1 MIIKNFELKNNIK
14 NNINYYLLYGSN
26 TGLIEETIDK
36 FLKPV
41 FSKNIFVFEEAD
53 IIKDLN
59 RFSEIVY
66 NKSFFKENKFIII
79 NRATDKILSILEEI
93 TNDDLSDLKIVIKSN
108 ALEKKSKLRNFFEK
122 NKKTIAVAFYEDN
135 NQSLNNLV
143 SNFFREKKIAISK
156 QIINY
161 IIEKTKNN
169 RIVLNN
175 ELKKIY
181 LLHYNGKKIELD
193 NIVKVLKS
201 AENYSVSEL
210 VDQCLIKNK
219 LKVNL
224 IMNDNYFSSDE
235 NIIILKSFLSKLK
248 RLKKIHEIENSTN
261 NFELSINSF
270 RPPIFWKDKEII
282 KKQLKMWSLDQIIEL
297 IKKINNIEIV
307 IKKNTSLSNHLINNF
322 AIEIANFSNN

>member
-66 NKSFFKENKFIII
+66 NKSFFEEDKFIII

-297 IKKINNIEIV
+297 IKKVNNIEIV

>member
-26 TGLIEETIDK
+26 TGLIEETIDR

-66 NKSFFKENKFIII
+66 NKSFFEEDKFIII

-235 NIIILKSFLSKLK
+235 NIIILKFFLSKLK

>member
-66 NKSFFKENKFIII
+66 NKSFFEEDKFIII

-135 NQSLNNLV
+135 NQSLNNLI

-248 RLKKIHEIENSTN
+248 RLKKIHEIENSSN

-297 IKKINNIEIV
+297 IKKVNNIEIV

>member
-66 NKSFFKENKFIII
+66 NKSFFEEDKFIII

-135 NQSLNNLV
+135 NQSLNSLV
-143 SNFFREKKIAISK
+143 LNFFREKKIAISK

>member
-66 NKSFFKENKFIII
+66 NKSFFEEDKFIII

-135 NQSLNNLV
+135 NQSLNNLI

-235 NIIILKSFLSKLK
+235 NIIILKFFLSKLK
-248 RLKKIHEIENSTN
+248 RLKKIHEIENSNN

>member
-66 NKSFFKENKFIII
+66 NKSFFEEDKFIII

-135 NQSLNNLV
+135 NQSLNNLI
-143 SNFFREKKIAISK
+143 SNFFREKKIAISN

-235 NIIILKSFLSKLK
+235 NIIILKFFLSKLK

>member
-66 NKSFFKENKFIII
+66 NKSFFEEDKFIII

-135 NQSLNNLV
+135 NQSLNNLI

-248 RLKKIHEIENSTN
+248 RLKKIHEIENSNN

-297 IKKINNIEIV
+297 IKKVNNIEIV

>member
-66 NKSFFKENKFIII
+66 NKSFFEEDKFIII

-135 NQSLNNLV
+135 NQSLNNLI
-143 SNFFREKKIAISK
+143 SNFFREKKISISK

-235 NIIILKSFLSKLK
+235 NIIILKFFLSKLK

-297 IKKINNIEIV
+297 IKKVNNIEIV

>member
-1 MIIKNFELKNNIK
+1 MIIKSFELKNNIK

-26 TGLIEETIDK
+26 TGLIEETINK

-66 NKSFFKENKFIII
+66 NKSFFEEDKFIII
-79 NRATDKILSILEEI
+79 NRATDKILNILEEI

-108 ALEKKSKLRNFFEK
+108 ALEKKSRLRNFFEK

-135 NQSLNNLV
+135 NQSLNNLI
-143 SNFFREKKIAISK
+143 SNFFREKKIAISN

-181 LLHYNGKKIELD
+181 LLHYNRKKIELD

-248 RLKKIHEIENSTN
+248 RLKKIHEIQNSTN

>member
-66 NKSFFKENKFIII
+66 NKSFFEEDKFIII

-248 RLKKIHEIENSTN
+248 RLKKIHEIENSNN

>member
-26 TGLIEETIDK
+26 TGLIEETIDR

-66 NKSFFKENKFIII
+66 NKSFFEEDKFIII

-93 TNDDLSDLKIVIKSN
+93 TNDDLSDIKIVIKSN
-108 ALEKKSKLRNFFEK
+108 VLEKKSRLRNFFEK

-135 NQSLNNLV
+135 NQSLNNLI
-143 SNFFREKKIAISK
+143 SNFFREKKITISN

>member
-66 NKSFFKENKFIII
+66 NKSFFEEDKFIII

-108 ALEKKSKLRNFFEK
+108 ALEKKSRLRNFFEK

-135 NQSLNNLV
+135 NQSLNNLI
-143 SNFFREKKIAISK
+143 SNFFREKKIAISN

>member
-1 MIIKNFELKNNIK
+1 MIIKSFELKNNIK

-26 TGLIEETIDK
+26 TGLIEETINK

-66 NKSFFKENKFIII
+66 NKSFFEDDKFIII
-79 NRATDKILSILEEI
+79 NRATDKILNILEEI

-108 ALEKKSKLRNFFEK
+108 ALEKKSRLRNFFEK

-135 NQSLNNLV
+135 NQSLNNLI
-143 SNFFREKKIAISK
+143 SNFFREKKIAISN

-181 LLHYNGKKIELD
+181 LLHYNRKKIELD
-193 NIVKVLKS
+193 NIVKILKS

-248 RLKKIHEIENSTN
+248 RLKKIHEIQNSTN

>member
-26 TGLIEETIDK
+26 TGLIEETINK

-66 NKSFFKENKFIII
+66 NKSFFEEDKFIII
-79 NRATDKILSILEEI
+79 NRATDKILNILEEI
-93 TNDDLSDLKIVIKSN
+93 TNDDLSDIKIVIKSN
-108 ALEKKSKLRNFFEK
+108 VLEKKSRLRNFFEK

-135 NQSLNNLV
+135 NQSLNNLI
-143 SNFFREKKIAISK
+143 SNFFREKKIAISN
-156 QIINY
+156 QSINY

-181 LLHYNGKKIELD
+181 LLHYNRKKIELD

>member
-1 MIIKNFELKNNIK
+1 M
-14 NNINYYLLYGSN
+14 
-26 TGLIEETIDK
+26 
-36 FLKPV
+36 
-41 FSKNIFVFEEAD
+41 
-53 IIKDLN
+53 
-59 RFSEIVY
+59 
-66 NKSFFKENKFIII
+66 
-79 NRATDKILSILEEI
+79 
-93 TNDDLSDLKIVIKSN
+93 
-108 ALEKKSKLRNFFEK
+108 
-122 NKKTIAVAFYEDN
+122 
-135 NQSLNNLV
+135 
-143 SNFFREKKIAISK
+143 
-156 QIINY
+156 
-161 IIEKTKNN
+161 
-169 RIVLNN
+169 
-175 ELKKIY
+175 
-181 LLHYNGKKIELD
+181 HYNGKKIELD

>member
-14 NNINYYLLYGSN
+14 SNINYYLLYGSN

-66 NKSFFKENKFIII
+66 NKSFFEEDKFIII

-135 NQSLNNLV
+135 NQSLNNLI

-248 RLKKIHEIENSTN
+248 RLKKIHEIENSSN

>member
-66 NKSFFKENKFIII
+66 NKSFFEEDKFIII

>member
-66 NKSFFKENKFIII
+66 NKSFFEEDKFIII

-135 NQSLNNLV
+135 NQSLNNLI
-143 SNFFREKKIAISK
+143 SNFFREKKIAISN

-282 KKQLKMWSLDQIIEL
+282 KKQLNMWSLDQIIEL

>member
-66 NKSFFKENKFIII
+66 NKSFFEEDKFIII

-248 RLKKIHEIENSTN
+248 RLKKIHEIENSSN

>member
-66 NKSFFKENKFIII
+66 NKSFFEEDKFIII

-143 SNFFREKKIAISK
+143 SNFFREKKIVISK